1 MSPDLG
7 DLQSYGLRYW
17 HTFLLL
23 LVYGSCTNSRIEDL
37 RIAAEVAK
45 GKHIASNIKLA
56 LVVPGSGLIKKQ
68 AEDESHWQQ
77 QWQG

>member
-1 MSPDLG
+1 MARHIEQPA
-7 DLQSYGLRYW
+7 
-17 HTFLLL
+17 
-23 LVYGSCTNSRIEDL
+23 SRAD
-37 RIAAEVAK
+37 VAK

-68 AEDESHWQQ
+68 ADIVLLLKYLKNDPQSHWQQ